1 MGCWRT
7 WIITGKFNKFQ
18 LRLYLSRIQQ
28 KQGKFRVAAER
39 TRLLGICSIS
49 SLRYQLKFTHKYSLV
64 SASKDFNQHAKLSKS
79 ARDRDWAIA
88 VFLLTQ
94 IFCSFPWPHAY
105 FSVLPLLLLSF
116 LFSNLPPP
124 NWTPQHANAVRLLP
138 ATAIKITLEIGE
150 LKERSC
156 SLI

>member
-1 MGCWRT
+1 MLEDLGQNWENST
-7 WIITGKFNKFQ
+7 NSIFGYIYQG
-18 LRLYLSRIQQ
+18 YSRNVE
-28 KQGKFRVAAER
+28 KVRVTAER
-39 TRLLGICSIS
+39 TWLLGICSIS
-49 SLRYQLKFTHKYSLV
+49 GLRYQLKFTHKYSLL
-64 SASKDFNQHAKLSKS
+64 SASKGFNQHAKLSKS
-79 ARDRDWAIA
+79 ARDRHWAIA

-94 IFCSFPWPHAY
+94 IFCTLPWPNAY

-116 LFSNLPPP
+116 LFSSLHPP

-138 ATAIKITLEIGE
+138 ATTIKITLETGE